1 MKRVQWMVNNDNEL
15 ALVLS
20 GGGAHAA
27 YQVGF
32 LRCLADLFPHLR
44 IPILTGI
51 SAGAIN
57 ATFIANHRGTFKEAI
72 DALSESWR
80 HLTVDQV
87 YQADGWSLLK
97 SMVHWGIHL
106 LSGGIPSTAGPKAV
120 VDTAPLRKFL
130 EGGFTS
136 AKGRFSGIRENI
148 HEQKLKAVAITATN
162 YTTGQAVTW
171 IQGRNIAIWE
181 RPDRHSVMTDITVE
195 QIMASTALPIFFPA
209 VRIGDSWFGD
219 GGIRQYAPLAPAL
232 HLGAG
237 RIMAVS
243 TRHRRSLPEAG
254 SAVHHRY
261 PSIARIMDVL
271 MNAIFVDMLDQDLL
285 GLDRVNEL
293 LDNQSRQEASKLRL
307 VRAFTLRPS
316 VNLGKMAGTFEPN
329 LPRPFRF
336 LTRRFGTQRTENF
349 DWLSMIMFDPKYI
362 QKLID
367 IGEADAHA
375 RKEEIA
381 AFLA

>member
-1 MKRVQWMVNNDNEL
+1 MKRVREMISDDNEL

-32 LRCLADLFPHLR
+32 LRCLADRFPHLR

-72 DALSESWR
+72 DALSEFWR

-87 YQADGWSLLK
+87 YRADSLSLLK
-97 SMVHWGIHL
+97 NMARLGIHL
-106 LSGGIPSTAGPKAV
+106 LSGGVSGTTAPRAL
-120 VDTAPLRKFL
+120 VDTAPLRKLL
-130 EGGFTS
+130 ESGYTS
-136 AKGRFSGIRENI
+136 ANSRFSGIRENI
-148 HEQKLKAVAITATN
+148 SEQRLKALAITATN
-162 YTTGQAVTW
+162 YNTGQTVTW
-171 IQGRNIAIWE
+171 VQGRNIAMWE
-181 RPDRHSVMTDITVE
+181 RPDRHSVKTEITVD

-209 VRIGDSWFGD
+209 VRVGDSWFGD
-219 GGIRQYAPLAPAL
+219 GGIGQFAPLAPSL

-237 RIMAVS
+237 RIIAVT
-243 TRHRRSLPEAG
+243 TRHRP
-254 SAVHHRY
+254 SAMETSSTVPHRY
-261 PSIARIMDVL
+261 PSIARILDIL
-271 MNAIFVDMLDQDLL
+271 MKAIFVDLLDQDLL
-285 GLDRVNEL
+285 GLARVNKL
-293 LDNQSRQEASKLRL
+293 LESQSREKASNLRL

-316 VNLGKMAGTFEPN
+316 VNLSTVAGRFEPN

-336 LTRRFGTQRTENF
+336 LTRRLGTQKTESF
-349 DWLSMIMFDPKYI
+349 DWLSMILFDTPYI
-362 QKLID
+362 QKLIE

-375 RKEEIA
+375 RKDEIA
-381 AFLA
+381 AFIA

>member
-1 MKRVQWMVNNDNEL
+1 MMNGDSEL

-32 LRCLADLFPHLR
+32 LRCLADRFPHLC

-72 DALSESWR
+72 DALSEFWR

-106 LSGGIPSTAGPKAV
+106 LSGGIPNTTGPKAL
-120 VDTAPLRKFL
+120 VDTAPLRKLL
-130 EGGFTS
+130 ESGYTS
-136 AKGRFSGIRENI
+136 VNSRFAGIRENI
-148 HEQKLKAVAITATN
+148 REQRLKALAITATN
-162 YTTGQAVTW
+162 YSTSQTITW
-171 IQGRNIAIWE
+171 VQGKNIAMWE
-181 RPDRHSVMTDITVE
+181 RPDRHSVMTEITVD

-209 VRIGDSWFGD
+209 VRVGDSWFGD
-219 GGIRQYAPLAPAL
+219 GGIRQFAPLAPSL

-237 RIMAVS
+237 RIIAVS
-243 TRHRRSLPEAG
+243 TRHRPSLAETNPT
-254 SAVHHRY
+254 VHPRY
-261 PSIARIMDVL
+261 PSIARILDVL
-271 MNAIFVDMLDQDLL
+271 MNAIFVDLLDQDLL
-285 GLDRVNEL
+285 GLARVNKL
-293 LDNQSRQEASKLRL
+293 LESQSREKASNLRL

-316 VNLGKMAGTFEPN
+316 VNLSKVAGRFEPN

-336 LTRRFGTQRTENF
+336 LTRRLGTQKTESF
-349 DWLSMIMFDPKYI
+349 DWLSMIMFDTQYI
-362 QKLID
+362 QKLIE

-381 AFLA
+381 DFLA

>member
-1 MKRVQWMVNNDNEL
+1 MTNGNDDL
-15 ALVLS
+15 ALVLG

-32 LRCLADLFPHLR
+32 LCCLADHFPQLR

-51 SAGAIN
+51 SAGSIN

-72 DALSESWR
+72 DALRDVWCN
-80 HLTVDQV
+80 LTVEQV
-87 YQADGWSLLK
+87 YDVKGWSLAK
-97 SMVHWGIHL
+97 SLLRRAVYF
-106 LSGGIPSTAGPKAV
+106 LSGGLANTLDPKAI
-120 VDTAPLRKFL
+120 VDTSPLRKLL
-130 EGGFTS
+130 EREFAS
-136 AKGRFSGIRENI
+136 ADNPFAGIRENI
-148 HEQKLKAVAITATN
+148 REQRLKALAITATN

-171 IQGRNIAIWE
+171 IQGRNISMWE
-181 RPDRHSVMTDITVE
+181 RPDRHSVMTNIAVE

-209 VRIGDSWFGD
+209 VRIGNSWFGD

-237 RIMAVS
+237 RIIAVS
-243 TRHRRSLPEAG
+243 TRHRPSLPEAG
-254 SAVHHRY
+254 STIHHRY

-285 GLDRVNEL
+285 GFDRVNKL
-293 LDNQSRQEASKLRL
+293 LLNQSRKDISNLRL
-307 VRAFTLRPS
+307 VRAFALRPS
-316 VNLGKMAGTFEPN
+316 VDLGKIAGTFEPN
-329 LPRPFRF
+329 LPGPFRF
-336 LTRRFGTQRTENF
+336 LTRLLGTQKTESF
-349 DWLSMIMFDPKYI
+349 DWLSMIMFDSRFI
-362 QKLID
+362 QKLIE
-367 IGEADAHA
+367 IGKADANA